1 MKAFFRRFFD
11 LTVAMF
17 AWKSIITISEVPLE
31 IYLIGIPIIGIWYA
45 ATHEDD

>member
-11 LTVAMF
+11 LTVAIF
-17 AWKSIITISEVPLE
+17 AWKSITTIYEAPLE
-31 IYLIGIPIIGIWYA
+31 LYLIGIPIIGIWYA